1 MTPNELKALAEVAL
15 EVARAAAALA
25 HEGFRKHPATER
37 KANPADLV
45 TAYDR
50 AAEALVREQ
59 LAVHTPDLP
68 VVGEEAGGRASGPT
82 WYCDPIDGTT
92 NFVHGHPFF
101 CTSLGLMEDGVP
113 LLGAVVAP
121 ALGVSWHGWVPAGGP
136 HGTGGGAFRNGEPCR
151 VSRCERVLDALTA
164 TGFNPQSDAAEIERA
179 VRVLGHVLPR
189 TRGVRRAGSA
199 ALDLTFVADGTL
211 DAYWEGTLHA
221 WDTAAGAALV
231 LAAGGRITALNGGPA
246 ELSRGH
252 ILASNGTIHEAM
264 LGLVQG
270 LDT

>member
-1 MTPNELKALAEVAL
+1 MTPNELQALAEVAL
-15 EVARAAAALA
+15 EVARAAADLA
-25 HEGFRKHPATER
+25 HQGFRKHPATER

-45 TAYDR
+45 TAFDR

-59 LAVHTPDLP
+59 LAARTPGLA
-68 VVGEEAGGRASGPT
+68 VVGEEEGGQASGPT

-121 ALGVSWHGWVPAGGP
+121 ALGVSWHGWV
-136 HGTGGGAFRNGEPCR
+136 GGGAFRNGEPCR
-151 VSRCERVLDALTA
+151 VSGCEQVVDALTA
-164 TGFNPQSDAAEIERA
+164 TGFNPQSDAGEIERA

-231 LAAGGRITALNGGPA
+231 LAAGGRVTALDGGPP

-252 ILASNGTIHEAM
+252 ILASNGPIHEAM
-264 LGLVQG
+264 LGLVRG
-270 LDT
+270 LRP

>member
-1 MTPNELKALAEVAL
+1 MTPKELEALAEQAL
-15 EVARAAAALA
+15 EVARDAAALA
-25 HEGFRKHPATER
+25 LEGFRKHPEALHKTS
-37 KANPADLV
+37 AADLV
-45 TAYDR
+45 TSFDR
-50 AAEALVREQ
+50 AAEARVREQ
-59 LAVHTPDLP
+59 LALRTPGVP

-101 CTSLGLMEDGVP
+101 CTSLGLMDDGVP

-121 ALGVSWHGWVPAGGP
+121 ALGLSWHGWVGEP
-136 HGTGGGAFRNGEPCR
+136 HGSGGRAFRNGEPCR
-151 VSRCERVLDALTA
+151 VSSCQSLVDALTA

-179 VRVLGHVLPR
+179 VRILGQVLPR

-211 DAYWEGTLHA
+211 DAYWEGTLHP

-231 LAAGGRITALNGGPA
+231 LAAGGKVSALGGGPA

-252 ILASNGTIHEAM
+252 ILASNGAIHDAM
-264 LGLVQG
+264 LGLVHS
-270 LDT
+270 LDPG